1 MIYKIRFFLGLFS
14 SKLLLFIYKIIGNS
28 RDDKPGLLAYRFDD
42 KFLEHLNKPK
52 LVIGITGTNGKSTVS
67 SILNDFMV
75 LENKKVAYNDWFAN
89 TLAGHARCLL
99 DAVTIFNKPRKDVAI
114 LEMDELT
121 LPDTLPYAKVDYLI
135 VTNICRDSIRRNAYP
150 SFILSKIE
158 EAINMSKDTVLIL
171 NADDPI
177 SSFVKCNNKKIY
189 YSINKT
195 RDEIYNYNINDFAL
209 CPKCHSKIVY
219 DYQHYRHI
227 GKMHCINCNFK
238 SIKANYIINNIDYE
252 NKEIEIS
259 KYKYPILSTSIF
271 NIFNELSVIALLK
284 ELKFNDKV
292 IAKNMKKIKI
302 PITREDSI
310 KVNGIDIDLQ
320 ITKGQ
325 NVAATST
332 IFEQISHKKE
342 NIEIV
347 LIINEVSCVKEK
359 TETVTYLYETDFE
372 FLNRD
377 NIKKIII
384 GSYLALDYKIA
395 MMMAGINEDKIVI
408 AKDEEDTVN
417 YVTFDNID
425 KIMILYDVD
434 YLTGSKKIRDKIV
447 EKLKG
452 ERNEN

>member
-1 MIYKIRFFLGLFS
+1 MIYKIRFFLGLWA
-14 SKLLLFIYKIIGNS
+14 SKFLLFIYKIIGNE

-52 LVIGITGTNGKSTVS
+52 LVIGVTGTNGKSTVS

-75 LENKKVAYNDWFAN
+75 LQNKKVAYNDWFAN
-89 TLAGHARCLL
+89 NLAGHARCIL

-114 LEMDELT
+114 LEMDELS
-121 LPDTLPYAKVDYLI
+121 LPETLPYAKVDYLI

-150 SFILSKIE
+150 SFIRSKIE

-177 SSFVKCNNKKIY
+177 SSFMNVSNKKIY
-189 YSINKT
+189 FSLNKT
-195 RDEIYNYNINDFAL
+195 RDEIQNYNINDFAL
-209 CPKCHSKIVY
+209 CPKCHSKVVY

-227 GKMHCINCNFK
+227 GKLHCPNCDFK
-238 SIKANYIINNIDYE
+238 SLKGDYIGKNVDSK
-252 NKEIEIS
+252 NKTMEVS
-259 KYKYPILSTSIF
+259 NHKYPLLSTTIF

-284 ELKFNDKV
+284 ELKFKDEV
-292 IAKNMKKIKI
+292 ISKNLKKIKI
-302 PITREDSI
+302 PITREDCI
-310 KVNGIDIDLQ
+310 KVDGINIDLQ

-332 IFEQISHKKE
+332 IFEQISHKE
-342 NIEIV
+342 GNIEIV
-347 LIINEVSCVKEK
+347 LLLNEVSCVKDK

-384 GSYLALDYKIA
+384 GSYLGMDYKIA
-395 MMMAGINEDKIVI
+395 MMMAGIDENKIVI
-408 AKDEEDTVN
+408 AKDEKDTVN
-417 YVTFDNID
+417 YVTFDGID
-425 KIMILYDVD
+425 RIMILYDVD
-434 YLTGSKKIRDKIV
+434 YLSGSKKIRDEIV

-452 ERNEN
+452 EKDEN